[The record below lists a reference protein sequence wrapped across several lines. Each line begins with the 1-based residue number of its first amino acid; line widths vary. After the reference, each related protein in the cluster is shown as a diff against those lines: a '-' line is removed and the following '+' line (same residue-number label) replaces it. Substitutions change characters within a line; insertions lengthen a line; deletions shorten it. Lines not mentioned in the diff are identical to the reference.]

1 MTGGKPAA
9 IRAPLEARSYAAR
22 VALFYGALFLIYGV
36 HVPYLPVWL
45 DWRGLG
51 ANEIAAI
58 MSAPF
63 FLRLAVTPAVAA
75 AADMANSHRTFVI
88 GLGWSCVM
96 FAVLLS
102 QVGPFWPVF
111 FTAVAFHISSSTI
124 MPLTETVAVRGVKAA
139 NLDYGRMRLWGSLT
153 FIAIGVAGGSIMD
166 AFGPRA
172 ALWLLMGGAIATAA
186 AAHLLPRPSDDA
198 PGEPQERHKRSPVG
212 RDALRLVRSRLFLI
226 FLLAVGLV
234 QATHGTFYTF
244 GALHWRSQNISTAM
258 IGALW
263 AVAVLAEVALFAYS
277 NAVLKYVG
285 PVELILAGAAAGV
298 VRWAVMV
305 FDPPIWTLMPLQALH
320 ALTYGASHLGAI
332 HFIGRA
338 VPEGASGTAQALY
351 ATFAA
356 GVFMG
361 VVTLVSGPIYKDYG
375 GLTYL
380 MPAVLAAVSLVLA
393 LILRSGWQG
402 DALWAGEEAAR

>member
-1 MTGGKPAA
+1 MPGGPSAA
-9 IRAPLEARSYAAR
+9 PEPPSPIDGRTYAVR
-22 VALFYGALFLIYGV
+22 VALFYAALFLIYGV
-36 HVPYLPVWL
+36 HLPYLPVWL

-63 FLRLAVTPAVAA
+63 FLRLVVTPAVAA
-75 AADMANSHRTFVI
+75 AADMGNSHRAIVI
-88 GLGWSCVM
+88 GLSWACVT

-102 QVGPFWPVF
+102 QVSPFWPVF
-111 FTAVAFHISSSTI
+111 LAAVSFHISSSTI
-124 MPLTETVAVRGVKAA
+124 MPLTETVAVRGVRAA

-153 FIAIGVAGGSIMD
+153 FIAIGVAGGSMMD
-166 AFGPRA
+166 AMGPRA
-172 ALWLLMGGAIATAA
+172 ALWLLLAGAVATAG
-186 AAHLLPRPSDDA
+186 AAHLLPRPA
-198 PGEPQERHKRSPVG
+198 PRTQEDKSRQRGPIG
-212 RDALRLVRSRLFLI
+212 RDALRLVRSRLFLV
-226 FLLAVGLV
+226 FLLAVGLS

-244 GALHWRSQNISTAM
+244 GALHWRSQEISTAM

-277 NAVLKYVG
+277 NAVLKVLG
-285 PVELILAGAAAGV
+285 PVALIIAGSAAGV
-298 VRWAVMV
+298 VRWGAMA
-305 FDPPIWTLMPLQALH
+305 FDPPMWALMPLQALH
-320 ALTYGASHLGAI
+320 ALTYGATHLGAI

-361 VVTLVSGPIYKDYG
+361 VVTLASGPIYTSFG

-380 MPAVLAAVSLVLA
+380 MPALIAAVGLA
-393 LILRSGWQG
+393 LGLALQRGWAG
-402 DALWAGEEAAR
+402 GALWSSEDKTG